1 MVLCILELGASY
13 MAAKRINSPYWKSQL
28 SCQVRLPMHCQVN
41 ISKLRY
47 IPFLAATA
55 EASVSFLVMFNKHA
69 DYSGSASFTLLGQI
83 PELLVA

>member
-1 MVLCILELGASY
+1 
-13 MAAKRINSPYWKSQL
+13 
-28 SCQVRLPMHCQVN
+28 MHCQVN

-47 IPFLAATA
+47 TPFLAATA